1 MARTTRLL
9 LHGSPAIHRALSHFL
24 QHLLRWHG
32 ASGCMA
38 LFITL
43 HRRIFLYCEILISHY
58 EKKLDFCT
66 FTGQKIVLHYEKLTQ
81 LFDLKEE

>member
-43 HRRIFLYCEILISHY
+43 HRRIFLYCEILISNY
-58 EKKLDFCT
+58 EKIPDFCT
-66 FTGQKIVLHYEKLTQ
+66 FTGQKTVLHYEKLT
-81 LFDLKEE
+81 

>member
-1 MARTTRLL
+1 VARTTRLL

-43 HRRIFLYCEILISHY
+43 HRRIFLYCEILISHS
-58 EKKLDFCT
+58 EKTLDF
-66 FTGQKIVLHYEKLTQ
+66 VLLQARKSFYIMKN
-81 LFDLKEE
+81 